1 MLKCLPQSI
10 GNIQNLNTLDMSYN
24 KLLYLPI
31 SMLLLKELEYLDIT
45 MNSFQTQEYELN
57 KQYIEQNNKRSNVQV
72 QRFVTL
78 SANIVLQYRFVAS
91 SNLSFIYMYIY
102 VYIELLILSVTPFM
116 NK

>member
-10 GNIQNLNTLDMSYN
+10 GNIQNLNILDMSYN

-45 MNSFQTQEYELN
+45 MNSFETQEYELN
-57 KQYIEQNNKRSNVQV
+57 KQYIEQNNKRNNIQV
-72 QRFVTL
+72 QNFVTL

-91 SNLSFIYMYIY
+91 SNLSFIYMYI
-102 VYIELLILSVTPFM
+102 
-116 NK
+116 